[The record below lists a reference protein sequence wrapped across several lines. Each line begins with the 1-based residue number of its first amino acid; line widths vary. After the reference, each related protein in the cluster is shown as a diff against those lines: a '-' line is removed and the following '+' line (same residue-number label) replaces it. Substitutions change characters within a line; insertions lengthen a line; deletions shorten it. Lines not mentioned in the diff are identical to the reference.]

1 MLTTSYMY
9 SGVSFVDIYFCISLL
24 TSSKLLMFNKNVS
37 LPQCLIQVLKKIM
50 FFIV

>member
-9 SGVSFVDIYFCISLL
+9 SGVSFVDILYQPL

-37 LPQCLIQVLKKIM
+37 LPQCLIQVLKKLM